1 MNLNWLKKLFA
12 SDEKEY
18 EEEYKEKQQT
28 LDPTKK
34 KTPFRFPLISDE
46 EKNETVYGYP
56 KEEQIGEIYKEE
68 APVEEQIYKP
78 LYTQDLWKQRA
89 QKPTIVHRAEKKIVE
104 EKVVADTPPVI
115 RKKRAFTPTEV
126 PSPVYGFSRTNL
138 NKKVEEKEQ
147 RTETINPNVLNN
159 AQAITPGPELS
170 EVKEQVLVAD
180 VNRQNMQVTEAVN
193 EDVQVIELVENIIE
207 EAAVKPF
214 EELSPVTELGE
225 NPQVDVLEQDL
236 QIIEVVNEDIQIAEV
251 VDEFEQV
258 NELVEAVQAEVA
270 VTEIPEITHAPMQT
284 TDILATE
291 KPVKEKIRPFNVL
304 MLKSDKSK
312 MNRIDTMNKLSP
324 IAQKAVPVTKP
335 IIQQEQKE
343 IKENVPIGEQEVETL
358 KEQEQKAKQ
367 SNYVRPSISH
377 LLPPEMNVEDRE
389 WMEEQA
395 FTLID
400 ALSHFQVTGE
410 IVQMVQGP
418 AVTQFEITV
427 GQGTKVSKIRNLADD
442 LKLALAAKDIRIQ
455 APIPGKSSIGIE
467 IPNRKSRAVRLS
479 EVINTDTFL
488 KSDSPLEA
496 ALGLDLTGKPV
507 TLDLRKMPHG
517 LIAGATGSGKS
528 VFINSLLVSLLYKAT
543 PDEVKLLLI
552 DPKMV
557 ELAPFNHIPHLV
569 SPVITDVKAATAAL
583 KWAVEEMERRY
594 QLFAHIGVRDISR
607 YNTLA
612 TEKRQFAQKLPY
624 IVIVI
629 DELADLMMMA
639 PTEVEDAIC
648 RIAQKARACGI
659 HLVLAT
665 QRPSVDVITGLIK
678 ANIPTRIA
686 FSVSSQI
693 DSRTILDQ
701 QGAERLLGKGD
712 MLYQGNG
719 MSSPVRIQGTY
730 VSDDEI
736 ESVIEYARSQG
747 NPDYLFEQEELLQK
761 EITSEQ
767 DELFEEACRFIVEQ
781 GTASTSLL
789 QRKFHLGYNR
799 AARLIDAMYE
809 NGYITEQKG
818 SKARDVLL
826 TSETLEGIFG

>member
-1 MNLNWLKKLFA
+1 MNLNWFKKLFA
-12 SDEKEY
+12 VNEDEYRDETEVEVQAVPKTT
-18 EEEYKEKQQT
+18 Q
-28 LDPTKK
+28 P

-46 EKNETVYGYP
+46 EKHEFLYGLP
-56 KEEQIGEIYKEE
+56 KEEKV
-68 APVEEQIYKP
+68 VEEPFLEKKSNDTQSFKP
-78 LYTQDLWKQRA
+78 LHTQGIWQQRKQ
-89 QKPTIVHRAEKKIVE
+89 QTVVHRAEKKEIE
-104 EKVVADTPPVI
+104 EAPAII
-115 RKKRAFTPTEV
+115 RKKRAFTPTDV
-126 PSPVYGFSRTNL
+126 PSPIYGFS
-138 NKKVEEKEQ
+138 KEKEKIVEPKQEKEIIVEDPIVMEAPIPVPQQVVEESA
-147 RTETINPNVLNN
+147 
-159 AQAITPGPELS
+159 AQVMEIMERVES
-170 EVKEQVLVAD
+170 EVEQSVLP
-180 VNRQNMQVTEAVN
+180 MEEIHEAI
-193 EDVQVIELVENIIE
+193 DTSPIE
-207 EAAVKPF
+207 EVEETKPTV
-214 EELSPVTELGE
+214 PKE
-225 NPQVDVLEQDL
+225 N
-236 QIIEVVNEDIQIAEV
+236 
-251 VDEFEQV
+251 
-258 NELVEAVQAEVA
+258 
-270 VTEIPEITHAPMQT
+270 
-284 TDILATE
+284 
-291 KPVKEKIRPFNVL
+291 IRPFNVL
-304 MLKSDKSK
+304 MLKSDKQK
-312 MNRIDTMNKLSP
+312 QVEEAAATVMEIIDEVKVEQTSPLIEEIQEFKVNIPIEEYKDTPPIEEVQEEKPTAPKENIRPFNVMMLKSDKQKMNKLDNNPMSQTEQP
-324 IAQKAVPVTKP
+324 SAPKPETQIVTSKEALIEEVKQEIVPSTY
-335 IIQQEQKE
+335 
-343 IKENVPIGEQEVETL
+343 T
-358 KEQEQKAKQ
+358 
-367 SNYVRPSISH
+367 RPSFSY
-377 LLPPEMNVEDRE
+377 LLPPEIKDEDNE

-395 FTLID
+395 FTLVE
-400 ALSHFQVTGE
+400 ALSHFQITGE
-410 IVQMVQGP
+410 IVQTFQGP
-418 AVTQFEITV
+418 AVTQFELTV
-427 GQGTKVSKIRNLADD
+427 GHGTKVSKIRNLADD

-467 IPNRKSRAVRLS
+467 IPNRKSRAVRIS
-479 EVINTDTFL
+479 EVLNTDVFTN
-488 KSDSPLEA
+488 SDSPLEV

-543 PDEVKLLLI
+543 PEDVKLLLI

-594 QLFAHIGVRDISR
+594 QLFAHVGVRDISR

-624 IVIVI
+624 LVIVI

-639 PTEVEDAIC
+639 PAEVEEAIC

-736 ESVIEYARSQG
+736 ESVIDYARSQG
-747 NPDYLFEQEELLQK
+747 TPDYMFEQEELMQK
-761 EITSEQ
+761 AEIASEQ

-781 GTASTSLL
+781 GSASTSLL

-818 SKARDVLL
+818 SKAREVLL
-826 TSETLEGIFG
+826 TNDNLEQIFS